1 VVDIFP
7 AAGIEKVDIS
17 ILDDAFLQTFKDRPH
32 ENLRLKLSEQLV
44 RDELTRMK
52 ARRGATV
59 KSFQDMLEAT
69 LRKYHNRLIDAA
81 EVVKAMVEMRKQW
94 EASHARAEQLGL
106 TDEELTFYDAVTQQ
120 GELLYDETLLRDLI
134 HDVVQAIRRNLKVDW
149 TEPHRDAVYAEIRA
163 SVKRVLRQRG
173 VRAEDLEP
181 FCARLIEQARV
192 VFADWP
198 VAA

>member
-1 VVDIFP
+1 K
-7 AAGIEKVDIS
+7 AAGIDKADIS
-17 ILDDAFLQTFKDRPH
+17 ILDDSFLQTFKDRPH
-32 ENLRLKLSEQLV
+32 ENLRLKLLEQLM

-52 ARRGATV
+52 ARHGITV
-59 KSFQDMLEAT
+59 KSFQELLEAT

-81 EVVKAMVEMRKQW
+81 AVVNAMIDMRKQW
-94 EASHARAEQLGL
+94 EASRVRAEHLGL
-106 TDEELTFYDAVTQQ
+106 TEEELTFYDAVAQQQ
-120 GELLYDETLLRDLI
+120 GSLYDEALLRDLI

-181 FCARLIEQARV
+181 LCERLIEQARV
-192 VFADWP
+192 VFANWP
-198 VAA
+198 MAA